1 MHATTSFFVEL
12 LFFEL
17 LLFEQ
22 HHSSRQKHASAYA
35 NSCNWKGDLTRTW
48 QNFGWHRLVFQNPSD
63 VLFEPLLSCLQG
75 CKLEPIDDGLG
86 SSPWQQLA
94 SLQTPLQVKA
104 LPPPTECSI
113 LVLSCASTATQIVK
127 NISAQKI
134 NDLCFSRVLPIL
146 HQTLVGTSMQNNT
159 YICRRSHWKDD
170 LPRAHVHWKVDLTN
184 GVSIQIHVSN
194 GNMLGKPCVHRH
206 SCQHNLQFLRCTHIC
221 PENQRL
227 R

>member
-1 MHATTSFFVEL
+1 MQQLHFSSSFFFRAATFRATSFFEAKACKRL
-12 LFFEL
+12 RKF
-17 LLFEQ
+17 
-22 HHSSRQKHASAYA
+22 S
-35 NSCNWKGDLTRTW
+35 NWKGDLTRTW
-48 QNFGWHRLVFQNPSD
+48 QKFGWRRLVFQNPSD

-104 LPPPTECSI
+104 LPLPTECSI

-206 SCQHNLQFLRCTHIC
+206 SCQHSLQFLRCTHIC